1 MNISLIKKSIL
12 IISLF
17 LPIVLVFGEKL
28 IVKKIE
34 FIGQNKTKSYII
46 EREIQHPINVPL
58 DSLLAEADR
67 QRLENLG
74 IFSMVTLQV
83 FNQNRNEVVLRYT
96 IIESWRIFP
105 MITPVYDEKWGWSVG
120 AMLMINNF
128 RGRNESFA
136 IQGQYGGQNTVGIEF
151 VNPWI
156 MGDHVSLQLGVGND
170 IFNHTFLPYDINS
183 NHFQLGLGKYFTNTL
198 RTKIGFKIIDRAYSN
213 ELVNKNYR
221 YVIPYLNITHD
232 TRDLYASPSRGIISS
247 NSILYRLDILGNQNN
262 QLVWNQS
269 TSYFKELI
277 DGSRNIVAGVNLA
290 SLLSFSKNL
299 DVWYDYLGG
308 AYTIRGWNVP
318 TVELYSQDDQPYRF
332 GMNWITASVEIRQT
346 VIPKFA
352 TKYDNEFGLSIAAFA
367 DVGMIHNNI
376 SELIQHSPLMGIGVG
391 IRIPWPIIKSLRL
404 DYGWSFYKG
413 KYMEQ
418 SLHFAFGEKF

>member
-1 MNISLIKKSIL
+1 MNILAVIRL
-12 IISLF
+12 YIIILF
-17 LPIVLVFGEKL
+17 LLFAGVYGQNP

-34 FIGQNKTKSYII
+34 FIGQSKTKSYII
-46 EREIQHPINVPL
+46 KREIQHPINVPL

-83 FNQNRNEVVLRYT
+83 FNQNQNEVVLRYT
-96 IIESWRIFP
+96 VIESWRIFP
-105 MITPVYDEKWGWSVG
+105 MITPVYDEKWGLSVG

-136 IQGQYGGQNTVGIEF
+136 IQGQYGGQNTFGIEF

-156 MGDHVSLQLGVGND
+156 TGDHVSLQLGAGNN
-170 IFNHTFLPYDINS
+170 IYSHTFLPYDINS
-183 NHFQLGLGKYFTNTL
+183 YNFQLRLGKYFANDI
-198 RTKIGFKIIDRAYSN
+198 RVKIGLKLIDRTYSN
-213 ELVNKNYR
+213 ETGDENFQD
-221 YVIPYLNITHD
+221 VIPFLNIKYD
-232 TRDLYASPSRGIISS
+232 TRDLYANPSKGIISS
-247 NSILYRLDILGNQNN
+247 NSIFYRLDIKGGKNN

-277 DGSRNIVAGVNLA
+277 GGSRNMVAGINLA

-299 DVWYDYLGG
+299 DIWYDYLGG
-308 AYTIRGWNVP
+308 AYTDRGWNVP
-318 TVELYSQDDQPYRF
+318 TVELYENNSQAYRF
-332 GMNWITASVEIRQT
+332 GMNWITVSAELRQT
-346 VIPKFA
+346 IIPKFA
-352 TKYDNEFGLSIAAFA
+352 TKYNNEFGLSIAAFT
-367 DVGMIHNNI
+367 DIGIIDNSI
-376 SELIQHSPLMGIGVG
+376 SQLIRQSPLVGIGIG
-391 IRIPWPIIKSLRL
+391 IRIPWPVIKSIRL
-404 DYGWSFYKG
+404 DYGWSFYQG